1 LNLQVILRTR
11 SVRLLLGCAALAAAG
26 LTGGCNMEGI
36 QISEKHLQPIPA
48 ETVALMERRGMTKE
62 APILIRVF
70 KEESEL
76 ELWKQDNNGQFALLK
91 TYPICRWSGE
101 LGPKVKQGDRQAP
114 EGFYTILPAQMNPN
128 SQYYLSFN
136 MGYPNAYDRAHG
148 RTGAHLMVH
157 GNCSSAGCYSMTD
170 EQIGEIFAIGRD
182 AFFGGQKSFQVQAYP
197 FRMTAL
203 NMAKHRDSP
212 HFAFWK
218 MLKQGNDHFEVT
230 RQQPKVDV
238 CEKRYVFN
246 AGESANMSTPLKFDP
261 AGRCPAYEVSDE
273 IEVAVGEKQK
283 TDEAEFV
290 RLVRRGTPTV
300 PIVMGQDGGMH
311 PSFMAK
317 LNPQHVRDAK
327 GNVRWL
333 VDNPPIGTAKA
344 IVHPVRETDAAPVSV
359 AAAAPS
365 AAAEP
370 AATASAGDVPLP
382 RANPRRP
389 TAVAAASQPTSS
401 GGMFNGL
408 FANSASSVTSSFS
421 SATTSVVRALGF
433 GKEEPKAEPAPRAAR
448 AAPRPAVPATAERRD
463 ATPAALAAGERWR
476 EEPKPA
482 TAAGAEPRRD
492 APQPP
497 RQQTADATPPSKQ
510 SADATP
516 PAKPAPAGSL
526 MSGAQP
532 TLPAGNF
539 ESRFNAFR

>member
-1 LNLQVILRTR
+1 LNLQVISRR
-11 SVRLLLGCAALAAAG
+11 RPVRLLLACAAGAAAVA
-26 LTGGCNMEGI
+26 LSGCNMEGI

-48 ETVALMERRGMTKE
+48 ETVAVMERRGMTKE

-76 ELWKQDNNGQFALLK
+76 ELWKQDQTGAFALLK

-114 EGFYTILPAQMNPN
+114 EGFYTIHPAQMNPN

-203 NMAKHRDSP
+203 NMAKHRNSP

-218 MLKQGNDHFEVT
+218 MLKQGNDHFEVS

-246 AGESANMSTPLKFDP
+246 AGEPAGMSTAPKFD
-261 AGRCPAYEVSDE
+261 AVGRCPAYEVADE
-273 IEVAVGEKQK
+273 VEIAVAEKQK
-283 TDEAEFV
+283 ADEAEFA

-300 PIVMGQDGGMH
+300 PVVMGQDGGMH
-311 PSFMAK
+311 PSFLAK

-327 GNVRWL
+327 GNVRW
-333 VDNPPIGTAKA
+333 VVENPPIGTAKA
-344 IVHPVRETDAAPVSV
+344 VVHPVRETDTVPFAVA

-365 AAAEP
+365 SAIVPAVTAAE
-370 AATASAGDVPLP
+370 GDVPLP

-389 TAVAAASQPTSS
+389 TMLAAADSQSTSS
-401 GGMFNGL
+401 GSMFNGL
-408 FANSASSVTSSFS
+408 FSNSASTVTSSFS
-421 SATTSVVRALGF
+421 NATTSVVRALGF
-433 GKEEPKAEPAPRAAR
+433 GKEEKPE
-448 AAPRPAVPATAERRD
+448 AAPRTAARPAPKPATG
-463 ATPAALAAGERWR
+463 ATPAAIASGERWR
-476 EEPKPA
+476 EAPKPA
-482 TAAGAEPRRD
+482 AVAAAEPKRE
-492 APQPP
+492 APKTEPP
-497 RQQTADATPPSKQ
+497 KQQTADATPLAKT
-510 SADATP
+510 AEAVP
-516 PAKPAPAGSL
+516 PARPAAAASL
-526 MSGAQP
+526 LSGAQP
-532 TLPAGNF
+532 ALPAGNF
-539 ESRFNAFR
+539 ESRWGSFR

>member
-1 LNLQVILRTR
+1 LSLQVIPRR
-11 SVRLLLGCAALAAAG
+11 RPVRLLLGCAALAAAG
-26 LTGGCNMEGI
+26 ALGACNMEDI

-48 ETVALMERRGMTKE
+48 ETVAVMERRGMTKE

-76 ELWKQDNNGQFALLK
+76 EVWKKDSTGQFALLK

-114 EGFYTILPAQMNPN
+114 EGFYTIHPAQMNPN

-136 MGYPNAYDRAHG
+136 MGFPNAYDRAHG

-212 HFAFWK
+212 HLAFWK

-273 IEVAVGEKQK
+273 VEVAVAQKQK
-283 TDEAEFV
+283 ADETEFA

-300 PIVMGQDGGMH
+300 PVVMGQDGGMH

-317 LNPQHVRDAK
+317 LNPQHVRDSK

-333 VDNPPIGTAKA
+333 VENPPVGTAKA
-344 IVHPVRETDAAPVSV
+344 IVHPVRDTDAVSI

-365 AAAEP
+365 SVAEP
-370 AATASAGDVPLP
+370 AVTASEGNVPLP
-382 RANPRRP
+382 RANPRRV
-389 TAVAAASQPTSS
+389 TAVAAAAAGSQPASS
-401 GGMFNGL
+401 GSMFNGL
-408 FANSASSVTSSFS
+408 FANSASTVTSSFS
-421 SATTSVVRALGF
+421 NATTSVVRALGF
-433 GKEEPKAEPAPRAAR
+433 GKEEQKPEPTPRAA
-448 AAPRPAVPATAERRD
+448 ARPAPKPAVATAE
-463 ATPAALAAGERWR
+463 PKR
-476 EEPKPA
+476 EASKPEPPK
-482 TAAGAEPRRD
+482 
-492 APQPP
+492 
-497 RQQTADATPPSKQ
+497 QTADATPPSKQ
-510 SADATP
+510 TADATPPSKQTADATP
-516 PAKPAPAGSL
+516 PAKPAAAVSL
-526 MSGAQP
+526 LSGAQP
-532 TLPAGNF
+532 ALPAGNF
-539 ESRFNAFR
+539 ENRFNAFR

>member
-1 LNLQVILRTR
+1 MQVILRR
-11 SVRLLLGCAALAAAG
+11 RPLRLLLGCAALAASGAVA
-26 LTGGCNMEGI
+26 GCNMEDI

-76 ELWKQDNNGQFALLK
+76 ELWKQDNTGRFALLK

-218 MLKQGNDHFEVT
+218 TLKRGNDHFEVT

-246 AGESANMSTPLKFDP
+246 AGEPANMSSPLKFDP
-261 AGRCPAYEVSDE
+261 VGRCPAYEVSDQ
-273 IEVAVGEKQK
+273 IEVAVGQKEKA
-283 TDEAEFV
+283 DEAEFA
-290 RLVRRGTPTV
+290 RLVKRGTPTV
-300 PIVMGQDGGMH
+300 PVIMGQDGGMH
-311 PSFMAK
+311 PSFVAK

-327 GNVRWL
+327 GNVRWV

-344 IVHPVRETDAAPVSV
+344 IVHPVRETDAAPVMV
-359 AAAAPS
+359 AAAPS
-365 AAAEP
+365 SAAES
-370 AATASAGDVPLP
+370 ATAASASDVPMP
-382 RANPRRP
+382 RASPRRA
-389 TAVAAASQPTSS
+389 TAVASSQPTPAGS
-401 GGMFNGL
+401 MFSGL
-408 FANSASSVTSSFS
+408 FASGTSTVASSFS
-421 SATTSVVRALGF
+421 NATSTVVRALGF
-433 GKEEPKAEPAPRAAR
+433 G
-448 AAPRPAVPATAERRD
+448 
-463 ATPAALAAGERWR
+463 R
-476 EEPKPA
+476 EEPKPEA
-482 TAAGAEPRRD
+482 AARAAARPAPKPAAGTNAAAPAAVAAAERWRD
-492 APQPP
+492 APKPDAP
-497 RQQTADATPPSKQ
+497 RRTADATPMAR
-510 SADATP
+510 SADAAPAATAAEAAP
-516 PAKPAPAGSL
+516 SAKPAAAESL
-526 MSGAQP
+526 LTGAQP
-532 TLPAGNF
+532 TLPAGSF
-539 ESRFNAFR
+539 ESRFNTFR

>member
-1 LNLQVILRTR
+1 LSLQVILRR
-11 SVRLLLGCAALAAAG
+11 RPVRLLLGCATLVAAGALA
-26 LTGGCNMEGI
+26 GCNMEGI

-48 ETVALMERRGMTKE
+48 ETVALMERRGMSKE

-76 ELWKQDNNGQFALLK
+76 ELWKQDNTGKFALLK
-91 TYPICRWSGE
+91 AYPICRWSGE

-114 EGFYTILPAQMNPN
+114 EGFYTIHPAQMNPN

-212 HFAFWK
+212 HLAFWR
-218 MLKQGNDHFEVT
+218 MLKRGNDHFEVT

-246 AGESANMSTPLKFDP
+246 AGEPAGLSTPLRFDA
-261 AGRCPAYEVSDE
+261 AGRCPAYEVSDAIE
-273 IEVAVGEKQK
+273 IAVEEKQK
-283 TDEAEFV
+283 ADEAEFA
-290 RLVRRGTPTV
+290 RLVKRGTPTV
-300 PIVMGQDGGMH
+300 PVVMGQDGGMH
-311 PSFMAK
+311 PSFVAK

-344 IVHPVRETDAAPVSV
+344 IVHPVRETDAMPVAV
-359 AAAAPS
+359 AAAPPVASEPS
-365 AAAEP
+365 ASGGA
-370 AATASAGDVPLP
+370 DVPLP

-389 TAVAAASQPTSS
+389 SAVAAADTGS
-401 GGMFNGL
+401 GSMFGGL
-408 FANSASSVTSSFS
+408 LSGSASTVTSSFS
-421 SATTSVVRALGF
+421 SATASVVRALGF
-433 GKEEPKAEPAPRAAR
+433 GKEEAKPEPVTRAAARPAPK
-448 AAPRPAVPATAERRD
+448 PEVVTATRSG
-463 ATPAALAAGERWR
+463 ATPAAAAAGERWR
-476 EEPKPA
+476 
-482 TAAGAEPRRD
+482 
-492 APQPP
+492 QPP
-497 RQQTADATPPSKQ
+497 NQEPLKRTAEATPQATQTVDATPPAKQTADATPVG
-510 SADATP
+510 
-516 PAKPAPAGSL
+516 KPAAAANL

-532 TLPAGNF
+532 ALPVGNF
-539 ESRFNAFR
+539 ENRFTFR